1 MKKNDIWQARRLSK
15 VFRFIDE
22 LNALNNS
29 GEFEQSFKETYLPEL
44 ILKKQNASSNER
56 SLLDLFVK
64 IGDNQFSIDLYD
76 KRYDFPISKAR
87 MPYLLI
93 ENVLLCIWI

>member
-1 MKKNDIWQARRLSK
+1 MKKNDIWQARRFSK

-87 MPYLLI
+87 ISYL
-93 ENVLLCIWI
+93 

>member
-1 MKKNDIWQARRLSK
+1 MKKNDIWQARRFSK

-64 IGDNQFSIDLYD
+64 IGDNQFSIDL
-76 KRYDFPISKAR
+76 
-87 MPYLLI
+87 
-93 ENVLLCIWI
+93 